1 MVDMNKILYGVLGI
15 TISLILIVA
24 LLPTGI
30 IQLALIENQYVTLP
44 TYNATGGNWYDANYT
59 WGNVVSGTITTLV
72 GLFGILSVVGLLIY
86 FIPKLRKNV

>member
-1 MVDMNKILYGVLGI
+1 MVDMNKILYSVLGI

-30 IQLALIENQYVTLP
+30 IQLALIEDQVVEIAGT
-44 TYNATGGNWYDANYT
+44 NYT

-86 FIPKLRKNV
+86 FIPKLRKSV